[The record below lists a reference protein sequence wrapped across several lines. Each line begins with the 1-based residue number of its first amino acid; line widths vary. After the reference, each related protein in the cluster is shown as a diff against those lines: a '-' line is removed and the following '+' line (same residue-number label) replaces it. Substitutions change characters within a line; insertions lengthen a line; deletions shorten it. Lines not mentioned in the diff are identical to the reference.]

1 MIKNVTWFFVVLV
14 MGSVVSLSFRNKST
28 LTEKLALGEK
38 VPELVL
44 CNESQP
50 LNLRAAEGGYLLL
63 SFWASYDA
71 VSRERNAMLNHAI
84 QGKARVDMISI
95 SFDRYRSVFDAAV
108 RQDGIQGSGC
118 YLEIDGENSDAF
130 KVYDLKSGFKNYLI
144 DSKGVIIAKN
154 VTAAELSAYLN

>member
-1 MIKNVTWFFVVLV
+1 MVFCCIGNGLCYFPF
-14 MGSVVSLSFRNKST
+14 FRNKST

-71 VSRERNAMLNHAI
+71 VSRREM
-84 QGKARVDMISI
+84 Q
-95 SFDRYRSVFDAAV
+95 
-108 RQDGIQGSGC
+108 C
-118 YLEIDGENSDAF
+118 
-130 KVYDLKSGFKNYLI
+130 
-144 DSKGVIIAKN
+144 
-154 VTAAELSAYLN
+154 